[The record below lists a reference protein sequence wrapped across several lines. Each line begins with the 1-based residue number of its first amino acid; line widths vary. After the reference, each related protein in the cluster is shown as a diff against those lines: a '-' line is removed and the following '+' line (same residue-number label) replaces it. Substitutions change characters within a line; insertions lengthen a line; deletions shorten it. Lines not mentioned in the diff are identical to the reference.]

1 VKTKILSLLLAASF
15 TLVPSVSFS
24 SKTQL
29 PERFKKWLDE
39 EVVYIISPLEQEV
52 FLKLTTDRERDLF
65 IDAFWKHRDPTP
77 GTPEN
82 EFKTEHYRRINY
94 VNHFFGRTTPKPG
107 WKTDQGRIYI
117 ILGEPNDI
125 QRFEGKTMTY
135 PAEIWFYQG
144 KTEEGLPAG
153 FNLVFFQQGG
163 VGEYKLYS
171 PTKDGPQA
179 LLTSYEGDPVDYMS
193 AYQKLSELEPDLADA
208 SLSFIPGEASTA
220 MGRPS
225 LASDLL
231 VQRIETTPQR
241 LIEEKY
247 ARKFLQY
254 KDIVEVEYTANYI
267 DSDSLVKI
275 VKEPSGL
282 TFVHFSIEPKRLSVG
297 QYERKYY
304 TTLKLN
310 GSVTT
315 PEGKMVYQFDRTI
328 SLDFDED
335 KMASISR
342 MPFNI
347 HDMFPLIPGTYK
359 LSILVKNEV
368 SKEFTSLEQTLLI
381 PQDEVPLQMTPLILG
396 YKMTRVE
403 GWQKSLKPFRIGPY
417 QVYSPPNHVFVKKD
431 TLGLAFQVLG
441 LKPELKEKAEVRYTF
456 LKDEETVRSF
466 SRKLSEYRD
475 FPVLVE
481 EIPLADFVPAHYDVK
496 ATLTVNGQE
505 ALSASEAFDITHFEA
520 VSRPWVYSKVLPDP
534 GDPIYDY
541 LIGSQLFN
549 IGRYDEAIVHLE
561 SAWRRKP
568 DSADFAIN
576 LAQAYMV
583 KKDFGKV
590 EPLLLPFLDKEQTPS
605 YELLF
610 ILGGAYQYRGELDKA
625 IAVYDRAV
633 SHYGTNT
640 NLLNAIGECYF
651 QKGDAKAALAV
662 WEKSLE
668 INSDQP
674 EIRQNVETLKGKK

>member
-1 VKTKILSLLLAASF
+1 MKTRILFLWLAASF
-15 TLVPSVSFS
+15 AFVPSVSFS
-24 SKTQL
+24 EKAEL

-39 EVVYIISPLEQEV
+39 EVVYIIGRLEREV
-52 FLKLTTDRERDLF
+52 FLKLATDRERDLF
-65 IDAFWKHRDPTP
+65 IEGFWKQRDPTP

-82 EFKTEHYRRINY
+82 EFRTEHYRRINY
-94 VNHFFGRTTPKPG
+94 ANHFFGRKSPRPG

-117 ILGEPNDI
+117 IIGEPNDI
-125 QRFEGKTMTY
+125 QRLEGKTQTY
-135 PAEIWFYQG
+135 AAEIWFYQG
-144 KTEEGLPAG
+144 KTEEGLPPG
-153 FNLVFFQQGG
+153 FNLVFFQEGG
-163 VGEYKLYS
+163 VGEYRLYS
-171 PTKDGPQA
+171 PTRDGPQK
-179 LLTSYEGDPVDYMS
+179 LLTSYEGDPIDYMS
-193 AYQKLSELEPDLADA
+193 AYEKLKEFEPELADA
-208 SLSFIPGEASTA
+208 SLSLIPGEGSLST
-220 MGRPS
+220 GRPS

-247 ARKFLQY
+247 AQKFLQY

-282 TFVHFSIEPKRLSVG
+282 TFVHFSIEPERLSVG
-297 QYERKYY
+297 QFERKYY

-315 PEGKMVYQFDRTI
+315 PDGKIVYQFDRTI
-328 SLDFDED
+328 SLDLDEA

-342 MPFNI
+342 QPLNI

-381 PQDEVPLQMTPLILG
+381 PGDEAQFQMTPLILG
-396 YKMTRVE
+396 YKVTRVE
-403 GWQKSLKPFRIGPY
+403 GWQKSLKPFRIGPC
-417 QVYSPPNHVFVKKD
+417 QIYSAPNRVFVKKD

-441 LKPELKEKAEVRYTF
+441 LEPGLKEKTEVRYTF

-466 SRKLSEYRD
+466 SRKLSEYPD
-475 FPVLVE
+475 FPFLLE
-481 EIPLADFVPAHYDVK
+481 EIPLTDFVPAHYDVK
-496 ATLTVNGQE
+496 ATLIIDGRE
-505 ALSASEAFDITHFEA
+505 ALSASEAFDVTHFEA
-520 VSRPWVYSKVLPDP
+520 VSRPWVHSKILPDP
-534 GDPIYDY
+534 SDPVYEY
-541 LIGSQLFN
+541 FVGSQLFN
-549 IGRYDEAIVHLE
+549 VGRIDEAVVHLE
-561 SAWRRKP
+561 RASRRKP
-568 DSADFAIN
+568 DSTDFALN
-576 LAQAYMV
+576 LAKAHMV

-590 EPLLLPFLDKEQTPS
+590 APLLLPFLEKDETPR

-610 ILGGAYQYRGELDKA
+610 LMGRAYQYRGELDKA

-640 NLLNAIGECYF
+640 NLLNSIGECYF
-651 QKGDAKAALAV
+651 QKGDIKAALTV

-668 INSDQP
+668 INADQP
-674 EIRQNVETLKGKK
+674 EVRQHVETLKGKR

>member
-1 VKTKILSLLLAASF
+1 VKTKILSLVLIASL
-15 TLVPSVSFS
+15 TLVPSVGFS
-24 SKTQL
+24 AKSEL

-39 EVVYIISPLEQEV
+39 DVVYIISSLERDV

-65 IDAFWKHRDPTP
+65 IEAFWKQRDPTP

-82 EFKTEHYRRINY
+82 EVRTEHYRRINY
-94 VNHFFGRTTPKPG
+94 ANHFFGRKAPKPG
-107 WKTDQGRIYI
+107 WRTDQGRIYI

-125 QRFEGKTMTY
+125 QRLEGKTQTY
-135 PAEIWFYQG
+135 AAEIWFYQG
-144 KTEEGLPAG
+144 KTDEGLPPG

-163 VGEYKLYS
+163 VGEYRLYS
-171 PTKDGPQA
+171 PTRDGPQA

-193 AYQKLSELEPDLADA
+193 AYEKLREFEPELADA
-208 SLSFIPGEASTA
+208 SLSFIPGEASSA
-220 MGRPS
+220 FSRPS

-247 ARKFLQY
+247 AQKFLQY

-267 DSDSLVKI
+267 ESDSLVKI
-275 VKEPSGL
+275 IKEPSGL
-282 TFVHFSIEPKRLSVG
+282 TFVHFSIEPERLSVG

-315 PEGKMVYQFDRTI
+315 PEGKTVYQFDRTI
-328 SLDFDED
+328 SLDFEED

-342 MPFNI
+342 QPLNI

-368 SKEFTSLEQTLLI
+368 SKEFTSLEQTLLV
-381 PQDEVPLQMTPLILG
+381 PPDEAPFQMTPLILG
-396 YKMTRVE
+396 YKVTRVE
-403 GWQKSLKPFRIGPY
+403 GGQKSLKPFRVGPC
-417 QVYSPPNHVFVKKD
+417 QVFAQPNRVFVKKD

-441 LKPELKEKAEVRYTF
+441 LRPELKEKAEVRYTF
-456 LKDEETVRSF
+456 LKDEETVRGF
-466 SRKLSEYRD
+466 SRKLSEYPD
-475 FPVLVE
+475 FPVLLE
-481 EIPLADFVPAHYDVK
+481 EIPLADFVPAHYEVK
-496 ATLTVNGQE
+496 AALIIDGQE
-505 ALSASEAFDITHFEA
+505 ALTASEAFDITHFEA
-520 VSRPWVYSKVLPDP
+520 VSRPWVHSKLLPDP
-534 GDPIYDY
+534 GDPVYDY

-549 IGRYDEAIVHLE
+549 VGRFDEAIARLE
-561 SAWRRKP
+561 SALRRKP
-568 DSADFAIN
+568 DSADFALN

-583 KKDFGKV
+583 KKDYGKV
-590 EPLLLPFLDKEQTPS
+590 EPLLLPFLEKEETPR

-610 ILGGAYQYRGELDKA
+610 IMGRACQNRGELDKA
-625 IAVYDRAV
+625 IAAYDRAV

-651 QKGDAKAALAV
+651 QKGDVKAALTV

-674 EIRQNVETLKGKK
+674 EIRQHVETLKGKK

>member
-1 VKTKILSLLLAASF
+1 MKTKILSFLLAASF
-15 TLVPSVSFS
+15 TLVSSAGFS
-24 SKTQL
+24 AKSEL

-39 EVVYIISPLEQEV
+39 EVVYIISSLERDV
-52 FLKLTTDRERDLF
+52 FLKLATDRERDLF
-65 IDAFWKHRDPTP
+65 IEAFWRHRDPTP

-82 EFKTEHYRRINY
+82 EFRTEHYRRINY
-94 VNHFFGRTTPKPG
+94 ANHFFGRKAPKPG

-125 QRFEGKTMTY
+125 QRLEGKTQTY
-135 PAEIWFYQG
+135 AAEIWFYQG
-144 KTEEGLPAG
+144 KTEEGLPPG

-163 VGEYKLYS
+163 VGEYRLYS
-171 PTKDGPQA
+171 PTRDGPQA
-179 LLTSYEGDPVDYMS
+179 LLTSYEGDPIDYIS
-193 AYQKLSELEPDLADA
+193 AYQQLREFEPELADA
-208 SLSFIPGEASTA
+208 SLSYIPGEASTA

-247 ARKFLQY
+247 AQKFLQY

-282 TFVHFSIEPKRLSVG
+282 TFVHFSIEPERLSVG

-315 PEGKMVYQFDRTI
+315 LEGKMVYQFDRTI
-328 SLDFDED
+328 SLDFEED

-342 MPFNI
+342 QPLNI

-359 LSILVKNEV
+359 LSLLVKNEV
-368 SKEFTSLEQTLLI
+368 SKEFTSLEQTLLV
-381 PQDEVPLQMTPLILG
+381 PPDEAPFQMTPIILG
-396 YKMTRVE
+396 YKVTRVE
-403 GWQKSLKPFRIGPY
+403 GGQKSLKPFRIGPC
-417 QVYSPPNHVFVKKD
+417 QVFSTPNRVFVKKD
-431 TLGLAFQVLG
+431 TLSLAFQVLG
-441 LKPELKEKAEVRYTF
+441 LEPEMKEKAEVRYTF
-456 LKDEETVRSF
+456 LKDEEIVSSF
-466 SRKLSEYRD
+466 SRKLSDYRD
-475 FPVLVE
+475 FPVILE
-481 EIPLADFVPAHYDVK
+481 EIPLAGFVPAHYEVK
-496 ATLTVNGQE
+496 ATLIIDGQE
-505 ALSASEAFDITHFEA
+505 ALAASEAFDVTHFEA
-520 VSRPWVYSKVLPDP
+520 VTRPWVYSKLLPDP

-549 IGRYDEAIVHLE
+549 IGRFDEAIVRLE
-561 SAWRRKP
+561 SASRRKP
-568 DSADFAIN
+568 DSPDFAIN

-590 EPLLLPFLDKEQTPS
+590 EPLLLPLLDKEETPR

-610 ILGGAYQYRGELDKA
+610 IMGRAYQYRGELDKA
-625 IAVYDRAV
+625 IAIYDRAV

-640 NLLNAIGECYF
+640 NLLNAVGECYF
-651 QKGDAKAALAV
+651 QKGDVKAALTV

>member
-1 VKTKILSLLLAASF
+1 MKTKILSLLLAASF

-24 SKTQL
+24 AKTEL

-39 EVVYIISPLEQEV
+39 EVVYIIGRLEREV

-65 IDAFWKHRDPTP
+65 IEGFWKQRDPTP

-82 EFKTEHYRRINY
+82 EFRTEHYRRINY
-94 VNHFFGRTTPKPG
+94 ANHFFGRKSPRPG

-125 QRFEGKTMTY
+125 QRLEGKTQTY
-135 PAEIWFYQG
+135 AAEIWFYQG
-144 KTEEGLPAG
+144 KTEEGLPPG
-153 FNLVFFQQGG
+153 FNLVFFQEGG

-171 PTKDGPQA
+171 PTRDGPQK
-179 LLTSYEGDPVDYMS
+179 LLTSYEGDPIDYMS
-193 AYQKLSELEPDLADA
+193 AYEKLKEFEPELADA
-208 SLSFIPGEASTA
+208 SLSYIPGEASA
-220 MGRPS
+220 SIGRPS

-247 ARKFLQY
+247 AQKFLQY

-267 DSDSLVKI
+267 GSDSLVKI

-282 TFVHFSIEPKRLSVG
+282 TFVHFSIEPERLSVG

-315 PEGKMVYQFDRTI
+315 PEGKIVFQFDRTI
-328 SLDFDED
+328 SLDLDEA

-342 MPFNI
+342 QPLNI
-347 HDMFPLIPGTYK
+347 HDMFPLIPGTYN

-381 PQDEVPLQMTPLILG
+381 PGDEAQFQMTPLILG
-396 YKMTRVE
+396 YKVTRVD
-403 GWQKSLKPFRIGPY
+403 GWQKSLKPFRIGPC
-417 QVYSPPNHVFVKKD
+417 QVYSAPNRVFVKKD
-431 TLGLAFQVLG
+431 TLGLIFQVLG
-441 LKPELKEKAEVRYTF
+441 LEPGLKEKTEVRYTF
-456 LKDEETVRSF
+456 LKDEESVRSF
-466 SRKLSEYRD
+466 SRKLSEYPD
-475 FPVLVE
+475 FPVLLE
-481 EIPLADFVPAHYDVK
+481 EIALTDFVPAHYVVK
-496 ATLTVNGQE
+496 ATLIIDGQE
-505 ALSASEAFDITHFEA
+505 SLSASEAFDVTHFEA
-520 VSRPWVYSKVLPDP
+520 VSRPWVHSRILPDP
-534 GDPIYDY
+534 SDPVYEY
-541 LIGSQLFN
+541 FVGSQLFN
-549 IGRYDEAIVHLE
+549 VGRIDEAVVHLE
-561 SAWRRKP
+561 RASRRKP
-568 DSADFAIN
+568 ESTDFALN

-583 KKDFGKV
+583 KRDFGKV
-590 EPLLLPFLDKEQTPS
+590 GPLLGPFLDKEETPR

-610 ILGGAYQYRGELDKA
+610 LMGRAYQHMGELDKA
-625 IAVYDRAV
+625 IEVYDRVV

-651 QKGDAKAALAV
+651 QKGDVKAALAV

-668 INSDQP
+668 INADQP
-674 EIRQNVETLKGKK
+674 VIRQHVENLKGKK